1 MPRALLVPAILTLA
15 ACAAETPAPA
25 PNAPVP
31 PEEII
36 LAPATGALIEG
47 AAYDVVSI
55 DGKLVPDDGFGAGFT
70 IRDGRL
76 EGSDG
81 CNGLSGPIVQT
92 EKTLRIGPL
101 VGTLMACPAPVMD
114 RAAALGRALAE
125 VDGARRGPTGTVAL
139 TRAGRD
145 RIVVQ
150 QQRP

>member
-1 MPRALLVPAILTLA
+1 MPRAMLVPAILMLA
-15 ACAAETPAPA
+15 ACAAEPPVPAGPL
-25 PNAPVP
+25 PVP

-36 LAPATGALIEG
+36 PAPATGALIEG

-55 DGKLVPDDGFGAGFT
+55 DGQLVPVGFGAGFT

-76 EGSDG
+76 EGNDG
-81 CNGLSGPIVQT
+81 CNALSGPVVQT
-92 EKTLRIGPL
+92 EQTLRIGPL

-114 RAAALGRALAE
+114 RAARLARALAE
-125 VDGARRGPTGTVAL
+125 VDGARHGPGGTVAL

-145 RIVVQ
+145 RVVVQ